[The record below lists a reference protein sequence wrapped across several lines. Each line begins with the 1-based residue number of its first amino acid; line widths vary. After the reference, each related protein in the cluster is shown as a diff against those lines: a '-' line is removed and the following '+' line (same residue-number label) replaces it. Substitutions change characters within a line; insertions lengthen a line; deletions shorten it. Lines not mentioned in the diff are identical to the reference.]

1 MTAEHLPGLEPT
13 DPRDGTTAPTRRPR
27 RWALTY
33 LAVGHGADG
42 SALFDVFV
50 TDEDAITKDLAER
63 VDLQT
68 ALAITADYA
77 HAQVLREEEP

>member
-13 DPRDGTTAPTRRPR
+13 DPRDGTTTPTRRPR
-27 RWALTY
+27 RWALTH
-33 LAVGHGADG
+33 LVVGHGPDG
-42 SALFDVFV
+42 SALFTVFV
-50 TDEDAITKDLAER
+50 TGEDGTTEDLAER

-77 HAQVLREEEP
+77 QAQARQEEP

>member
-1 MTAEHLPGLEPT
+1 MTPV
-13 DPRDGTTAPTRRPR
+13 RRPR

-33 LAVGHGADG
+33 LVVGHEADG

-50 TDEDAITKDLAER
+50 TDEDAITEDLAER

-68 ALAITADYA
+68 ALEITADYA
-77 HAQVLREEEP
+77 NAQAREEET

>member
-13 DPRDGTTAPTRRPR
+13 DPRDGATTPTRGPR
-27 RWALTY
+27 RWALTH
-33 LAVGHGADG
+33 LVVGHGADG
-42 SALFDVFV
+42 SALFTVCV
-50 TDEDAITKDLAER
+50 TGDDGITEDLAEG

>member
-13 DPRDGTTAPTRRPR
+13 DPDGTTTPTRRAR
-27 RWALTY
+27 RWALT
-33 LAVGHGADG
+33 LLVVGHEADG
-42 SALFDVFV
+42 SALFTVCV

-68 ALAITADYA
+68 ALDITADYA
-77 HAQVLREEEP
+77 QAQARQGEP